1 VVVGPGSGRARR
13 RPAGTRGD
21 ASEGSPQ
28 QPVFYQPSRPTSV
41 RPTPQPGR
49 DDTSKTKRKQPA
61 GRDATARAGQ
71 HRRHA
76 SRSTSRIP
84 LLPAGALAV
93 LLVLC
98 AGVAYL
104 YFTTAPSG
112 PQKVANINC
121 DATEQVANHYHAHLS
136 ILYNGNEV
144 NVPAN
149 TGIVGTTC
157 LYWMH
162 THDTTGV
169 IHIEAPKSQANRAFT
184 LGDFFAIWG
193 QPLSKTQV
201 ATLKVTGDQKLLVY
215 VDGTL
220 LPDQDPSKIVLKAH
234 TQVVLE
240 FTPPTVDPPPTY
252 TFPSGL

>member
-1 VVVGPGSGRARR
+1 MLA
-13 RPAGTRGD
+13 
-21 ASEGSPQ
+21 EGSPQ
-28 QPVFYQPSRPTSV
+28 QPVFYQPGRPASV

-49 DDTSKTKRKQPA
+49 QDTSKSKRKQA
-61 GRDATARAGQ
+61 GGRDAAARAGQ
-71 HRRHA
+71 HRRHTG
-76 SRSTSRIP
+76 RPTSRIP
-84 LLPAGALAV
+84 LLPVGALVV

-112 PQKVANINC
+112 PQKVANISC
-121 DATEQVANHYHAHLS
+121 DATEQVAHHYHAHLT
-136 ILYNGNEV
+136 ILYEGNEV

-149 TGIVGTTC
+149 TGITKSC

-162 THDTTGV
+162 THDATGV

-184 LGDFFAIWG
+184 LGDFFAVWG

-220 LPDQDPSKIVLKAH
+220 QPDQDPSKIVLKNH

-252 TFPSGL
+252 TFPANL